1 MDKSKKI
8 TVIIFSAS
16 LLVLAG
22 MLWMPMLSGP
32 DGLEQVMFDL
42 TGNDEWEPESEFEF
56 DSALLPDYEFL
67 GIENGYFHS
76 WLVGLIGATITFIIM
91 FGLMKV
97 IIVKRNVNYDKKE
110 FSLK

>member
-8 TVIIFSAS
+8 AVIVFSVS

-22 MLWMPMLSGP
+22 MLWMPNLSGP

-42 TGNDEWEPESEFEF
+42 TGNDEWEPDSEFDF

-67 GIENGYFHS
+67 GIENGYIHS
-76 WLVGLIGATITFIIM
+76 WLIGLIGATITFIVM
-91 FGLMKV
+91 FGLMKL
-97 IIVKRNVNYDKKE
+97 IIVKRKI
-110 FSLK
+110 